1 MGEIWV
7 RLQSGGPDH
16 SGVKDFKLYRKHRKF
31 WIRTVLKAVNVFVGA
46 NKIVSRTSF
55 RERQNGP
62 LGEGR

>member
-1 MGEIWV
+1 MGKIA
-7 RLQSGGPDH
+7 SGGPDH
-16 SGVKDFKLYRKHRKF
+16 SGVKDFKLHHKHRKF
-31 WIRTVLKAVNVFVGA
+31 WNRRGLKAVNMFVGA